1 MPSFLPL
8 LLLVLL
14 PGSPAAASSA
24 NPPPARTEAVA
35 IASALARLGPRPP
48 GSPAHA
54 AAVELLRQAM
64 LDAGLTGV
72 TEVPATGKVAVR
84 SLTGV
89 LPGATGDE
97 IVLSAHIDTVSRSPG
112 AGDDGSGCGTVLA
125 AAADLAR
132 TPRQHTVRVFLADGE
147 ESGDVGSRA
156 WLAALGA
163 SGRDRILAAV
173 NLEMVGWPGSAGPV
187 ILSFPVR
194 RGGERVLAPGWLVHA
209 LLASGEAVGF
219 RADFVEARGS
229 LLAQLVLR
237 ATVSHFGADSD
248 AFVATGVP
256 AVSLSDSSL
265 LHLDPAYHRPT
276 DTADRLDPGRLERW
290 TTATAAAVRRLDHL
304 AGRPIPEDQYLV
316 VFGKVWLRR
325 DLCWVGFLLWVALV
339 LGHRR
344 RDLRDGRDGRKGSDP
359 AAFVFRM
366 LFLAVIFIL
375 PVFSVL
381 LYPAALL
388 AQAPPRR
395 AAQRGLWIVLGLAPA
410 ALFLGGIAL
419 GLALG
424 LVGRYALGP
433 FATALLAGTLAAWT
447 AFCLRGVGGV
457 GDVGDVGG
465 IGGRREPP
473 ALVPVA

>member
-1 MPSFLPL
+1 MHSFL
-8 LLLVLL
+8 LLLLL
-14 PGSPAAASSA
+14 AVPTSGPLAPSSA
-24 NPPPARTEAVA
+24 NVPQTAPQAIA

-48 GSPAHA
+48 GSPAHTA
-54 AAVELLRQAM
+54 ALDLLRQAM
-64 LDAGLTGV
+64 LRAGLTGV
-72 TEVPATGKVAVR
+72 TEIPAAGKVPLY

-89 LPGATGDE
+89 LPGATRDE
-97 IVLSAHIDTVSRSPG
+97 IVISAHIDTVPRSPG

-147 ESGDVGSRA
+147 EIGDLGSRA
-156 WLAALGA
+156 WLAALGPA
-163 SGRDRILAAV
+163 GRDRILAAL

-237 ATVSHFGADSD
+237 ATVSHLGADSD
-248 AFVATGVP
+248 AFVAAGVP
-256 AVSLSDSSL
+256 AASLSDSSL

-276 DTADRLDPGRLERW
+276 DTADRLDPARLERF

-339 LGHRR
+339 LGARR
-344 RDLRDGRDGRKGSDP
+344 RDQLDRRRRTDP

-366 LFLAVIFIL
+366 LFLAVIFVL

-388 AQAPPRR
+388 AHAPPRR
-395 AAQRGLWIVLGLAPA
+395 AARRGLWIVLGLAPA
-410 ALFLGGIAL
+410 ALLLGAIAL
-419 GLALG
+419 GAALG
-424 LVGRYALGP
+424 LVGGYALGP
-433 FATALLAGTLAAWT
+433 VATLLLAGTLAAWT
-447 AFCLRGVGGV
+447 VLCLRM
-457 GDVGDVGG
+457 
-465 IGGRREPP
+465 PP
-473 ALVPVA
+473 PPFPAA